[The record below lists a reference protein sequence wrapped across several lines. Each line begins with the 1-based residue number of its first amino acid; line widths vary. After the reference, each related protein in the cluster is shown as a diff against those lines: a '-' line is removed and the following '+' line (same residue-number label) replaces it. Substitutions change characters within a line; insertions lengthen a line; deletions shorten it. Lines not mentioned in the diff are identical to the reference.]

1 MMTNRERL
9 LAILDGKSPDRI
21 PWIPRMEIW
30 YLAQRLAGTL
40 PAEYQ
45 DMRLGE
51 IRRDLGIGNPARTG
65 RVYSTRIRGVDT
77 IVRRDGLRT
86 TTEYITPYGTVSQAG
101 PAVSVSCWRRI
112 GLTAPVAL
120 KARVVKCCSGPF
132 AACQP
137 VVPGPALSLWRVC
150 WPLRSVRRRIP
161 LVISR
166 QTIGSKRSFRT
177 GGPALGL
184 PAATRS

>member
-86 TTEYITPYGTVSQAG
+86 TTESSTTITRYRRSGLPSVAPGAGSGCCGWAAVIQAA
-101 PAVSVSCWRRI
+101 PHARI
-112 GLTAPVAL
+112 
-120 KARVVKCCSGPF
+120 SI
-132 AACQP
+132 
-137 VVPGPALSLWRVC
+137 PGY
-150 WPLRSVRRRIP
+150 RRRTA
-161 LVISR
+161 S
-166 QTIGSKRSFRT
+166 
-177 GGPALGL
+177 
-184 PAATRS
+184 